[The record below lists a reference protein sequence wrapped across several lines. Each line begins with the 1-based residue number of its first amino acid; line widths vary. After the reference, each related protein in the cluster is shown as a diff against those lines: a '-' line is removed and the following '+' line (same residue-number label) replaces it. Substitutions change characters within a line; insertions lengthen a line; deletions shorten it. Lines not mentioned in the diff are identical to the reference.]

1 MALGPEIFNQRF
13 VESIQSIEQ
22 EIDRNLA
29 DKTPTSDGYINIYA
43 PRQLDSSN
51 FRIIQHKYLAAGW
64 LSVEYHS
71 DQREGEWMVFKLDK
85 TKL

>member
-1 MALGPEIFNQRF
+1 MALGPEIFNKKF
-13 VESIQSIEQ
+13 TENIQAIEN
-22 EIDRNLA
+22 EIDRRLA
-29 DKTPTSDGYINIYA
+29 DKSPTSEGYINIDA